1 MEISD
6 NPTRHN
12 AAENHPIPT
21 DGNGARNV
29 PPAAES
35 HVSPSSHKP
44 AAEDSAAACS
54 DSAAF
59 DTLRPAQTAEDPT
72 AASPASADSCDA
84 APTHVKHMSATVRE
98 AAPAHGERVS
108 ATTRTASD
116 AEPADK
122 PVQYVTT
129 PAWEGCDAC
138 DVSLVLE
145 GGGMRGQFTGGV
157 LDFFMEKHL
166 FCKQVIGV
174 SAGALMGYYYATGL
188 YGQSCYQNIKYCT
201 DWRYLSLRSYVV
213 TGNACGREFFFHE
226 VPEKLDPI
234 DFSFY
239 DRSPIRLTSVSSDL
253 ETGEALYHTHRTSHE
268 VDYLIASSSMPLV
281 SQIVELDGHKLL
293 DGGTC
298 DSVPIVHSLLTGMKK
313 HIVVTTHERGFVR
326 KPNRMMAL
334 MHQRYADY
342 PYFVERAA
350 MRHYDYN
357 RTYRALARMHDAGEA
372 FVIWPPEP
380 VTVSDVEHDPQK
392 LLDLYAQGYETA
404 ARAWPA
410 LMRYLEA

>member
-1 MEISD
+1 MTTADHSSEQSEY
-6 NPTRHN
+6 N
-12 AAENHPIPT
+12 A
-21 DGNGARNV
+21 
-29 PPAAES
+29 
-35 HVSPSSHKP
+35 
-44 AAEDSAAACS
+44 
-54 DSAAF
+54 
-59 DTLRPAQTAEDPT
+59 LTAKHRT
-72 AASPASADSCDA
+72 A
-84 APTHVKHMSATVRE
+84 APT
-98 AAPAHGERVS
+98 APS
-108 ATTRTASD
+108 
-116 AEPADK
+116 DK
-122 PVQYVTT
+122 PVQYVTK
-129 PAWEGCDAC
+129 PAWEGHDAC
-138 DVSLVLE
+138 DASLVLE
-145 GGGMRGQFTGGV
+145 GGGMRGQFTAGV
-157 LDFFMEKHL
+157 LDYFMEKHL

-201 DWRYLSLRSYVV
+201 DWRYLSLRSYVL
-213 TGNACGREFFFHE
+213 TGNVCGREFFFHE
-226 VPEKLDPI
+226 VPDKLDPI
-234 DFSFY
+234 DFTFY

-253 ETGEALYHTHRTSHE
+253 ETGEAVYHTHRTSHE

-281 SQIVELDGHKLL
+281 SQIVEVDGHKLL

-298 DSVPIVHSLLTGMKK
+298 DSVPILHSLLTGMKK

-326 KPNRMMAL
+326 KPDRIMAL

-392 LLDLYAQGYETA
+392 LLDLYAQGYKTA
-404 ARAWPA
+404 ALCWPA
-410 LMRYLEA
+410 LIRYLEA